1 MGQFRF
7 MPVKEQEKL
16 GISARHF
23 ESEKKNRSSEKPR
36 NNEIKTLMAS
46 ASKPTLV
53 HDSSIE
59 SMTGSL
65 SQQHILLTGHKNK
78 LSEMQ
83 YFQ

>member
-23 ESEKKNRSSEKPR
+23 ESEKKNRSSEKPSV
-36 NNEIKTLMAS
+36 KTLMAS